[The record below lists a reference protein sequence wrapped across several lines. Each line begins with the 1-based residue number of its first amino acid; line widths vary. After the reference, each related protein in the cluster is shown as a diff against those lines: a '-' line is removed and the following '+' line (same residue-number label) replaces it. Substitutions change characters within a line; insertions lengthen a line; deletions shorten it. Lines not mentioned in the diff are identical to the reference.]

1 MGRNYDKS
9 LAALTRSL
17 FFYGTL
23 IVVSKNIV
31 VNGVPGG
38 KLLLLGYAFP
48 HLLRKQILS
57 LSHLGL

>member
-48 HLLRKQILS
+48 HLLRK
-57 LSHLGL
+57 